1 MALDLLEEFRSPWAN
16 RFVLTLITR
25 RQIQLNDF
33 ITEASGAVRLKDDAR
48 KTLLTA
54 WQERKQ
60 VEIMHAYLE
69 EQEPI
74 GLLPHCQ
81 AMLLVR
87 HIRGDTE
94 YYPHYML
101 K

>member
-1 MALDLLEEFRSPWAN
+1 MLEEFRSAWVD
-16 RFVLTLITR
+16 RFMLTLINR
-25 RQIQLNDF
+25 KQINIKDF
-33 ITEASGAVRLKDDAR
+33 VTEASGAVRLTEEAR

-54 WQERKQ
+54 YQERKQ
-60 VEIMHAYLE
+60 VEIIHPYLE
-69 EQEPI
+69 EKIPI

-81 AMLLVR
+81 AMLMAR

-94 YYPHYML
+94 YYPPYLL